1 MVIRV
6 WKAVLGTVLGAL
18 AAMGAS
24 SAADAPTPLP
34 APVAQVAR
42 ALKVPE
48 SAVSVWVQRIG
59 DPEPR
64 VAFNA
69 DTPRN
74 PASVM
79 KLVTTFAAL
88 EALGPAYTW
97 KTEFHLSQPLR
108 PDGSTD
114 ELWVRGGGD
123 PFLVIEEHWKMLAAL
138 RERGLT
144 RIERG
149 LVFDVSA
156 FDLPPEDPGAFD
168 GQPDRVYNLAPHPL
182 LVNFNAVRF
191 RIQAREAGGV
201 EVAAVPALPNLR
213 IDNRLQRGAGACG
226 GFQNGVVLAWRDAER
241 RDNAVLEGR
250 FPAAC
255 REYELSRTALR
266 PESYAWGLFDLQ
278 WRQQGGEIKGGWR
291 HGVLPP
297 GTAAPFHVHRS
308 RPLGEVI
315 RSVNKSSNNVM
326 TRHLE
331 LTLGSERY
339 GSPAT
344 PAKGQRAIFDVLRER
359 GIDTRGLVLA
369 NSAGLSRE
377 GRITA
382 RQLGAVLGA
391 AWNSP
396 YMPEYA
402 SSLALAGLDGTM
414 RNRFRNSPATGRM
427 HIKTGRLDDV
437 SAVAG
442 YVTAASGQRFIAVV
456 LVNSPE
462 AHRGPGEELQDALLQ
477 WVHDRH

>member
-1 MVIRV
+1 MRI
-6 WKAVLGTVLGAL
+6 VLAAL
-18 AAMGAS
+18 AVIIVPPAS
-24 SAADAPTPLP
+24 ASAVPLP

-42 ALKVPE
+42 AMKVPE
-48 SAVSVWVQRIG
+48 SSVSVWVQRIG
-59 DPEPR
+59 EAEPR

-97 KTEFHLSQPLR
+97 KTEFHLPQPLR

-123 PFLVIEEHWKMLAAL
+123 PFLVLEEHWRMLGAL

-168 GQPDRVYNLAPHPL
+168 GQPDRIYNITPHPL

-191 RIQAREAGGV
+191 RIQARAEGGV

-226 GFQNGVVLAWRDAER
+226 GFQNGVVIALRDATR
-241 RDNAVLEGR
+241 RDTAVLDGR

-255 REYELSRTALR
+255 REYDLSRTALQ

-278 WRQQGGEIKGGWR
+278 WRQQGGELKGGWR
-291 HGVLPP
+291 HGVLPT
-297 GTAAPFHVHRS
+297 GAAATGAAAPFYTHRS
-308 RPLGEVI
+308 RPLGEII

-331 LTLGSERY
+331 LALGSERY

-344 PAKGQRAIFDVLRER
+344 TAKGQRAILDVLRER
-359 GIDTRGLVLA
+359 GIDTRGLVIA

-382 RQLGAVLGA
+382 RQLAAILGT

-402 SSLALAGLDGTM
+402 SSLAIAGLDGTM

-456 LVNSPE
+456 VVNAPA

-477 WVHDRH
+477 WVYQQR